1 MRKSK
6 NINRVEA
13 GPHPYAFLAAWRD
26 RVGLTQAEV
35 ATKFDVSDVTIHR
48 WETGKAPV
56 KASDWVIL
64 AQLFGAETPGHLFFP
79 PASLRDARALQSA
92 LPLIQAMTETDLERW
107 LGIGE
112 SLAIKGSVES
122 EVEGKP

>member
-6 NINRVEA
+6 NLSRPEI
-13 GPHPYAFLAAWRD
+13 GPHPHAFLAAWREAAQ
-26 RVGLTQAEV
+26 LTQAKV

-56 KASDWVIL
+56 KASDWLIL
-64 AQLFGAETPGHLFFP
+64 AELFGAESPGYLFFP

-92 LPLIQAMTETDLERW
+92 LFLIQAMTETDLERW

-112 SLAIKGSVES
+112 SLAIKGAPEPASD
-122 EVEGKP
+122 PP